1 MLQGLLGAIC
11 ILALIGFLFLTDYL
25 NRKGYCDAAVWLCG
39 FLGGVASALCAILI
53 VLL

>member
-11 ILALIGFLFLTDYL
+11 ILALTGSMLVVQYFGE
-25 NRKGYCDAAVWLCG
+25 KGRCDAILWLCG